1 MAKSLRSKFKRKM
14 RTLKREKNA
23 GKMDKMLATVV
34 AKMTEH
40 EGGQDAVMREE
51 VSSTVDKMES
61 GGKSSLNL
69 KTMKK
74 ADGNY
79 PSWMSAKKKREL
91 RGELISPQ
99 PGERSSRGGQ
109 STPPS
114 SPKEEGRT
122 D

>member
-51 VSSTVDKMES
+51 VSNTVDKVRLC
-61 GGKSSLNL
+61 GL
-69 KTMKK
+69 
-74 ADGNY
+74 
-79 PSWMSAKKKREL
+79 MSR
-91 RGELISPQ
+91 
-99 PGERSSRGGQ
+99 
-109 STPPS
+109 
-114 SPKEEGRT
+114 
-122 D
+122 